1 MGIELRVSCDPI
13 LVECPVW
20 EDYKNTK
27 WGMYMDS
34 LKDVELVNMEG
45 KSLNVISREMD
56 LLYNVIHKAK
66 EKATPIVRFKRI
78 RSRNSSIKFK
88 RLTKILDYYSLK
100 LLSNGMTPYLERK
113 INDTRNALVDEGNA
127 MKYLWWEE
135 QLCKVEAAAKD
146 NSRFWRQVNR
156 IQGKPSN
163 QMPILKS
170 IIDDQEVTAESQAE
184 KLKLLTNIW
193 SNVYQISHL
202 ENQQFCERNEK
213 KVKAHLNKITDK
225 ITPKWIIDFNEL
237 RNTNNNDYLNLVID
251 IDDVKFSIKSLKDK
265 CPGPSKLRKKHFL
278 NLPDNILHNITHIF
292 NCCLAVGYY
301 PKQFKHAH
309 IIFIHKPGT
318 QKHDPLNYRPIS
330 LLNTL
335 GKIFG
340 KILNRKLLQFMDH
353 HNIIRDSQHGF
364 RTKRGTSSLIAN
376 MYERIAREKDDKKTL
391 ITIVT
396 RDISK
401 AFDKVHRESLIYKL
415 SRLRLPDPLL
425 RIVSN
430 FLHDRTAQVKLN
442 NKLGEVFNLRS
453 GVPQGDVLSPLLF
466 LIMMNDY
473 PEPSWEGNQ
482 RNFVVQYADDFTQ
495 VIVTKFNKIND
506 NSRAIHKEYV
516 QSEILK
522 QNIYEKKWKIKS
534 NVSKFKMI
542 MVGNIPKKNVNI
554 DNVHIEYSRKAKILG
569 LNFKSRNFFKDQV
582 DENIRKAKAELSKLY
597 RLRYISKKL
606 KTRLY
611 KSKALPHLTF
621 ASVPLNICSQSQ
633 IKRLQVVQNKAIRWI
648 TNTYYPNIC
657 NINEQQ
663 GLLKIEPINDRIN
676 RLAQNI
682 W

>member
-1 MGIELRVSCDPI
+1 MI
-13 LVECPVW
+13 L
-20 EDYKNTK
+20 
-27 WGMYMDS
+27 
-34 LKDVELVNMEG
+34 
-45 KSLNVISREMD
+45 
-56 LLYNVIHKAK
+56 
-66 EKATPIVRFKRI
+66 
-78 RSRNSSIKFK
+78 
-88 RLTKILDYYSLK
+88 
-100 LLSNGMTPYLERK
+100 
-113 INDTRNALVDEGNA
+113 
-127 MKYLWWEE
+127 
-135 QLCKVEAAAKD
+135 
-146 NSRFWRQVNR
+146 
-156 IQGKPSN
+156 
-163 QMPILKS
+163 
-170 IIDDQEVTAESQAE
+170 
-184 KLKLLTNIW
+184 
-193 SNVYQISHL
+193 
-202 ENQQFCERNEK
+202 
-213 KVKAHLNKITDK
+213 
-225 ITPKWIIDFNEL
+225 IDF
-237 RNTNNNDYLNLVID
+237 NDYLNLEKD
-251 IDDVKFSIKSLKDK
+251 IDDVKFSIKCLKDK

-415 SRLRLPDPLL
+415 SQLRLPDPLL

-442 NKLGEVFNLRS
+442 NKLGDVFKLRS

-516 QSEILK
+516 ESEILK
-522 QNIYEKKWKIKS
+522 QNIYERKWKIKS

-542 MVGNIPKKNVNI
+542 MVGNIPKQNVNI
-554 DNVHIEYSRKAKILG
+554 DNVNIEYSSKAKILG

-633 IKRLQVVQNKAIRWI
+633 IKRLQVVQNKAIR
-648 TNTYYPNIC
+648 
-657 NINEQQ
+657 
-663 GLLKIEPINDRIN
+663 
-676 RLAQNI
+676 
-682 W
+682 